1 MSAYAPPSISKIK
14 QDSIS
19 KAKFDKLETIKNLT
33 VDAFSKNPAFLET
46 NPNSSRNK
54 QIYID
59 TLAKKGYDVSDL
71 QQLNPVSQENKEAI
85 GDILNPGF
93 LDGMA
98 NDAAEGVKQGGGQ
111 VLKGVE
117 KMYDPRS
124 SLKEIV
130 TGGTN
135 AVAGTIKTGFSLAG
149 AVVPELLL
157 FNAATKTVKSLPGD
171 VKSTLMEF
179 GNSAQGLTEEQKVEN
194 FDKTIDFPFAAAS
207 IIAEGM
213 GYKPEEESFG
223 KALLEITDIVLPL
236 ALGKAG
242 SEIKSRV
249 KDIND
254 IKEISKKITENKA
267 TEQELKDY
275 VAISKATEKVSV
287 EEVKDHSDLSNLE
300 KDHNVSPEESKLHSD
315 LEESFSDQKKISDAG
330 LPPSDIVDSKISN
343 IQNEI
348 KQINEREGLFG
359 INDAFDA
366 VEKASKADQ
375 VKVLEETKNVEG
387 LSESAK
393 AEIDKQIE
401 GIKPKELVKELRSDS
416 ELEMRMSEL
425 EDSGLKFQSKE
436 AAEFNVIEKEMEKR
450 ERESVFNVPLEK
462 ASEAID
468 VLIKKEKDQPN
479 GYGSFVEKRDA
490 SESKEVIDKYLD
502 PSEMTDGEV
511 MKDFVDAL
519 RGNPSTW
526 YADGLQ
532 LRESVKEASKR
543 GIGTDKLISEAK
555 EVYLKDGYSEKD
567 ASEVIAMF
575 LEPLLKGAEKG
586 EVKPVEVKVV
596 EDYDGGSYSKGKTS
610 EDIAKEQGV
619 EFSSPEEADRHIS
632 EESQNPLEIANRYL
646 QLDIE
651 SAKDTKAYADQL
663 LDASGIKLTREEF
676 AKIADKNI
684 INESIS
690 KKFLNENPE
699 IHFDKKLEE
708 INEVNGTNISHE
720 DLVDYIRRADAEN
733 YVPQESGIRTKFR
746 NRFKE
751 LTGQELTPSKAKL
764 IIESEVKKLNKEYE
778 KFIGKEY
785 GSYAEAEQGYYDA
798 IKSGE
803 IAIEGGE
810 VVSIPGR
817 SEAAQERLAE
827 LDKLVDSPERAKA
840 IASEKKKLE
849 KELDKSDGKKL
860 KLGERILDSDN
871 VSDGIKV
878 GLMKKGIEY
887 IPIDMEV
894 TLNDAK
900 AYVKEFDVAGE
911 LDKAIANVTNTSN
924 KMPGVN
930 RGVIGKE
937 LFEVLA
943 DKAKN
948 AETISEQKKWQD
960 KAVEIATFTA
970 DNFRK
975 AGQEINAAKVW
986 KRMLEMTP
994 EGAISAI
1001 KQSYIDNNKAVLDA
1015 NKTSIKD
1022 AKSFLDDFLKSKD
1035 FESIV
1040 GEKVKSELAKLNKGP
1055 QKGNI
1060 FNSKSVRDSRKS
1072 ELKAKW
1078 EQAKN
1083 SSLSSSIVGLN
1094 KEQIEIAGEM
1104 ALLHIIDGVVK
1115 VGELAVKLKKDF
1127 DTITPEQVNKLWE
1140 EHKIADKTIAE
1151 YAKEKATEK
1160 FEERTINDALKIFSG
1175 EVQNKLELKA
1185 FRESVKELNK
1195 KEFLDTWN
1203 KKLKNLK
1210 PENRRNLLGKVIA
1223 EIESLGGLSDQ
1234 RFKEM
1239 YAEEMGLKTLTPE
1252 AEQHVRKLIDTI
1264 NKSEKS
1270 GAELQGLFDK
1280 DAAKSEIEAKKKE
1293 WINDV
1298 FEGNKANGELSQY
1311 FKHEKKLG
1319 NTMATLLQGNL
1330 LGPLSLVKN
1339 VYSNTLIQPLR
1350 SASRGISSMAD
1361 YAMSKAASLPVLNK
1375 IIKDGRTI
1383 DALAYWKGASK
1394 GIRPGLNTAVK
1405 EMIRGINPEE
1415 MIERDKNQSL
1425 EPLKSMS
1432 RFYEGL
1438 TGKEKQTVYQQL
1450 NNFTEGVF
1458 GLPAEGMFRL
1468 LNLGDK
1474 PFRKSA
1480 EFGAAYELGTL
1491 KGLKGKELEK
1501 FVLFPDEVSAKEI
1514 KKQAEKAVYQQS
1526 EGATKAIQNGLRTV
1540 EDFLSDSPIL
1550 GDVWKVG
1557 FKSIIPYVKTPL
1569 NIIGETIKFA
1579 LPEYSIA
1586 KGIYDATNGN
1596 RAASLKSFGD
1606 AVVGLS
1612 IRQGVS
1618 ALISNNLV
1626 TGSGDYRDKEA
1637 TAIQQQNVPPSSIN
1651 ISGLQRMLS
1660 GGNPAIKD
1668 KDTWIN
1674 YNNMG
1679 VVGIMLG
1686 IHSNQIGLKES
1697 DKSYLS
1703 EMSTMLPTIAQT
1715 SLEQSFL
1722 QGTNSFLEAVGD
1734 KDGRVM
1740 RKWAINNLGTLG
1752 AIAYPNTL
1760 TNISKAVDNTARNV
1774 KDESFGQELVNN
1786 FKTKMFQ
1793 GDKLPSKVNLWGQK
1807 VHGAPEGRNKY
1818 LWYLLDVT
1826 KFKDVPTGSYNYKI
1840 FDLWKNAET
1849 PEEKRYILP
1858 NIPLESVTVK
1868 KEKVKL
1874 SSEQYEKYQMYV
1886 GKNRADLVRKY
1897 AESPNWEKDN
1907 QERKIKKLKDMYSDG
1922 LNNGKRLLFIE
1933 YPELRGRK
1941 KMQ

>member
-1 MSAYAPPSISKIK
+1 MKSDSSISGLLSEPSNSFSEAVGQKP
-14 QDSIS
+14 DT
-19 KAKFDKLETIKNLT
+19 LTIT
-33 VDAFSKNPAFLET
+33 VDNGKSKVQEILLNRTAQNFRENPIFQDT
-46 NPNSSRNK
+46 NPNAKKNK
-54 QIYID
+54 EIYIN
-59 TLAKKGYDVSDL
+59 TLAAKGYDKKQLQNLSEGIDENTKFMQTFDNPYGALQPIVDFSADL
-71 QQLNPVSQENKEAI
+71 VVGAAHGVNEGLEKFNKGVGTVIGALGGQTGGFTDKAEELSKGGLEVVTGLGETALSGASVAVPEMAAFVAGSEAI
-85 GDILNPGF
+85 
-93 LDGMA
+93 
-98 NDAAEGVKQGGGQ
+98 KQGANANLPEYEAKY
-111 VLKGVE
+111 VN
-117 KMYDPRS
+117 D
-124 SLKEIV
+124 IV
-130 TGGTN
+130 
-135 AVAGTIKTGFSLAG
+135 
-149 AVVPELLL
+149 
-157 FNAATKTVKSLPGD
+157 
-171 VKSTLMEF
+171 
-179 GNSAQGLTEEQKVEN
+179 
-194 FDKTIDFPFAAAS
+194 DFPFAATS
-207 IIAEGM
+207 KIAQ
-213 GYKPEEESFG
+213 
-223 KALLEITDIVLPL
+223 
-236 ALGKAG
+236 ALGFNPAKHENWNMVLQVLDFAAIAKG
-242 SEIKSRV
+242 AQVYGKSKNPIQSV
-249 KDIND
+249 KDLND
-254 IKEISKKITENKA
+254 MSAKAVKGELSPEDLAKYQEMADQTKGITIEEILPVAKEKGA
-267 TEQELKDY
+267 TE
-275 VAISKATEKVSV
+275 
-287 EEVKDHSDLSNLE
+287 
-300 KDHNVSPEESKLHSD
+300 
-315 LEESFSDQKKISDAG
+315 
-330 LPPSDIVDSKISN
+330 IVDK
-343 IQNEI
+343 
-348 KQINEREGLFG
+348 
-359 INDAFDA
+359 INDANAPQPELKTSTKLDELNKAVVNDVTAPIIEAAKQEEIQRLADESRVEGEAAVAENAKQEAASHVQETLDA
-366 VEKASKADQ
+366 NKG
-375 VKVLEETKNVEG
+375 NVEVEA
-387 LSESAK
+387 LLK
-393 AEIDKQIE
+393 PLAEYL
-401 GIKPKELVKELRSDS
+401 PKVEPVVELVPE
-416 ELEMRMSEL
+416 
-425 EDSGLKFQSKE
+425 
-436 AAEFNVIEKEMEKR
+436 
-450 ERESVFNVPLEK
+450 
-462 ASEAID
+462 
-468 VLIKKEKDQPN
+468 
-479 GYGSFVEKRDA
+479 
-490 SESKEVIDKYLD
+490 
-502 PSEMTDGEV
+502 
-511 MKDFVDAL
+511 
-519 RGNPSTW
+519 
-526 YADGLQ
+526 
-532 LRESVKEASKR
+532 
-543 GIGTDKLISEAK
+543 
-555 EVYLKDGYSEKD
+555 
-567 ASEVIAMF
+567 
-575 LEPLLKGAEKG
+575 
-586 EVKPVEVKVV
+586 EVKVV

-632 EESQNPLEIANRYL
+632 EESQNPLEIATRYL

-651 SAKDTKAYADQL
+651 SAKDTKAYTDQL

-676 AKIADKNI
+676 SKIADKNI
-684 INESIS
+684 INENIS

-751 LTGQELTPSKAKL
+751 LTGQELTPSKAKM

-817 SEAAQERLAE
+817 GKAAQERLAE
-827 LDKLVDSPERAKA
+827 LDKLVDAPERVKA
-840 IASEKKKLE
+840 ISSEKKKLE

-871 VSDGIKV
+871 VSDGIKI

-900 AYVKEFDVAGE
+900 AYVKEFVDAGE
-911 LDKAIANVTNTSN
+911 LDQAIVNVTNTSN
-924 KMPGVN
+924 KMSGVN

-943 DKAKN
+943 DKVKN
-948 AETISEQKKWQD
+948 SETISDQKKWQG
-960 KAVEIATFTA
+960 KAVEIATFAA

-986 KRMLEMTP
+986 KRMLERTP
-994 EGAISAI
+994 EGAIASI
-1001 KQSYIDNNKAVLDA
+1001 KQSYLDNNKVALDA

-1040 GEKVKSELAKLNKGP
+1040 GEKVKAELAKLNKSP

-1078 EQAKN
+1078 EQAKK
-1083 SSLSSSIVGLN
+1083 STLSSSIIGLN

-1115 VGELAVKLKKDF
+1115 VSELAVKLKKDF

-1151 YAKEKATEK
+1151 YAKEKAVEK

-1175 EVQNKLELKA
+1175 EIQDKIELKA

-1223 EIESLGGLSDQ
+1223 EIESLGGLSDE
-1234 RFKEM
+1234 RFREM

-1252 AEQHVRKLIDTI
+1252 AERHVRKLIDTI

-1270 GAELQGLFDK
+1270 GSELQKLFDN
-1280 DAAKSEIEAKKKE
+1280 DTPKSEIEAKKKE
-1293 WINDV
+1293 WISDV

-1311 FKHEKKLG
+1311 FKHDKKLG
-1319 NTMATLLQGNL
+1319 NTVATLLQGNL

-1350 SASRGISSMAD
+1350 SASRGISSVAD
-1361 YAMSKAASLPVLNK
+1361 YAMSKAATLPVLNK
-1375 IIKDGRTI
+1375 MINEGRTI

-1405 EMIRGINPEE
+1405 ELIRGINPEE

-1480 EFGAAYELGTL
+1480 EFGAAYEIGTL

-1526 EGATKAIQNGLRTV
+1526 EGATKAIQNGLRVV
-1540 EDFLSDSPIL
+1540 EDFLSDTPVL

-1586 KGIYDATNGN
+1586 KGIYESVNGN
-1596 RAASLKSFGD
+1596 RSASLKSFGD

-1618 ALISNNLV
+1618 ALMSNNLV

-1651 ISGLQRMLS
+1651 ISGLQRMMS
-1660 GGNPAIKD
+1660 GGSAAPKD
-1668 KDTWIN
+1668 NDTWVN
-1674 YNNMG
+1674 YTNMG

-1686 IHSNQIGLKES
+1686 IHSNQVGIKDS

-1703 EMSTMLPTIAQT
+1703 EMSTMLPTVAQI

-1734 KDGRVM
+1734 KDGRVR
-1740 RKWAINNLGTLG
+1740 RKWAINSLGTLG
-1752 AIAYPNTL
+1752 SIAWPNTL
-1760 TNISKAVDNTARNV
+1760 ANISKASDNTARNV
-1774 KDESFGQELVNN
+1774 KDESFTQELVNN
-1786 FKTKMFQ
+1786 FKVKMFQ
-1793 GDKLPSKVNLWGQK
+1793 GDKLPSKVNLWGEK

-1826 KFKDVPTGSYNYKI
+1826 KFKDVPTDSYNYKI

-1858 NIPLESVTVK
+1858 NIPVESLTIK
-1868 KEKVKL
+1868 KDKVKL
-1874 SSEQYEKYQMYV
+1874 STDQYEKYQMYV

-1897 AESPNWEKDN
+1897 AESPNWEKDTR
-1907 QERKIKKLKDMYSDG
+1907 EIKIKKLKDLYSDG
-1922 LNNGKRLLFIE
+1922 LSNGKRQLFKE
-1933 YPELRGRK
+1933 YPELKKRK
-1941 KMQ
+1941 K